1 MVTVIY
7 QFVLFFVIL
16 GTYGSMRAGYMD
28 IQWNFLLSLYGMFVG
43 FLVMFYFSV
52 YKSPEF
58 SKRKIKIIAIISS
71 ILTIIIIFILGHL
84 MWILLTKQI
93 SIKQVHLFN
102 YCYFIPIALL
112 TLSLGTLNNPKTCRM
127 VGLIAHAMPTFVYK
141 FS

>member
-84 MWILLTKQI
+84 MWILLTK
-93 SIKQVHLFN
+93 
-102 YCYFIPIALL
+102 
-112 TLSLGTLNNPKTCRM
+112 
-127 VGLIAHAMPTFVYK
+127 
-141 FS
+141 

>member
-7 QFVLFFVIL
+7 QFILFFIIL
-16 GTYGSMRAGYMD
+16 GTYGLMRGGHMD
-28 IQWNFLLSLYGMFVG
+28 IRWNFLLSLYGMFVG

-84 MWILLTKQI
+84 MWILLTK
-93 SIKQVHLFN
+93 
-102 YCYFIPIALL
+102 
-112 TLSLGTLNNPKTCRM
+112 
-127 VGLIAHAMPTFVYK
+127 
-141 FS
+141 